1 MNVADYG
8 NSIELNALLN
18 STELRQ
24 DLAMF
29 FNQPGT
35 SDTTVIGDGPYKT
48 MTLPKVPSFSSIEL
62 PETAIAVLSHRAYD
76 CTLGPR
82 LNPNSWDMSEVNDDM
97 IRADL
102 AIPSAAA
109 VILNQLCSSI
119 LLAWPIFR
127 RPGPI
132 VAIHAPMTVCLVSD
146 E

>member
-1 MNVADYG
+1 MNVAEYG

-35 SDTTVIGDGPYKT
+35 SDTTVVGDGSRKT
-48 MTLPKVPSFSSIEL
+48 VLPEVPSFSCIEL
-62 PETAIAVLSHRAYD
+62 PESAIAVLSHRAYD

-82 LNPNSWDMSEVNDDM
+82 LNPNRWDMSEVNDDM

-127 RPGPI
+127 RPGQI
-132 VAIHAPMTVCLVSD
+132 VAIRAPMTVCLVSD